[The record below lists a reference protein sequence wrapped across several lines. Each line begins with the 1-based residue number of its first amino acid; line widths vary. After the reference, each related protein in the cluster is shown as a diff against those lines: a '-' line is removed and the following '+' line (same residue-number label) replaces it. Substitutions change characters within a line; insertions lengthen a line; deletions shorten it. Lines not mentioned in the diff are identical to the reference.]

1 MKREFRKYIGN
12 YLLEDQAIGLEDL
25 DRALQKQITL
35 ATQGQVLKIGDVLV
49 EMGLITR
56 AQLDSALARQI
67 RDERG
72 A

>member
-12 YLLEDQAIGLEDL
+12 YLLEDQAIVLEDL